1 MVWVRHVARMG
12 KREIHTRFLWGK
24 LKERDHSENL
34 NLEGRIILKWTFG
47 K

>member
-1 MVWVRHVARMG
+1 MGEDVARMG

-34 NLEGRIILKWTFG
+34 SLDRRIILKWTLR